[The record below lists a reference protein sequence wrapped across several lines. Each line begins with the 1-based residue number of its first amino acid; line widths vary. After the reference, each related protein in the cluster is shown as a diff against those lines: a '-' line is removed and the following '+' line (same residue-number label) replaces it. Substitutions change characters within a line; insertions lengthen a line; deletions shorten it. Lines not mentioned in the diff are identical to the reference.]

1 MPPIGARGRFAIV
14 TTIVLDQGDQVAT
27 GCFSD
32 RLEKHARLSD
42 VERRALSELEENPR
56 KVKRGSMIQRVND
69 TVTELYVLREG
80 RMMSFVILP
89 DGSRQILRVYFPG
102 DFIGSASVIYKK
114 APESLVALSDAVICP
129 FDKLALRR
137 LLQEHPRV
145 AALLF
150 LLSNT
155 ERAAL
160 TDRLA
165 SLGRTS
171 AKARVASFL
180 LDIFDRLRVTDDSI
194 TDSFDLK
201 LTQEE
206 IGDAIG
212 LTSVHVNRMVRQ
224 MEQEGLISRAQGR
237 IRLIDIPQ
245 LQEIGH
251 YTNRL
256 KDMDLDWLP

>member
-1 MPPIGARGRFAIV
+1 MATSCFAE
-14 TTIVLDQGDQVAT
+14 
-27 GCFSD
+27 
-32 RLEKHARLSD
+32 RLAKHVPLSD
-42 VERRALSELEENPR
+42 AERNALARLEENPR
-56 KVKRGSMIQRVND
+56 KVKRGAMIQRVNE

-80 RMMSFVILP
+80 RVMSFVILP

-102 DFIGSASVIYKK
+102 DFIGSASTIYSK

-129 FDKLALRR
+129 FDKHSLRR
-137 LLQEHPRV
+137 LLEEYPRV

-155 ERAAL
+155 ERVAL

-180 LDIFDRLRVTDDSI
+180 LDIFDRLRLTDDGI

-224 MEQEGLISRAQGR
+224 MEQEGLISRANGR
-237 IRLIDIPQ
+237 ITLLDLDRLG
-245 LQEIGH
+245 EIGH
-251 YTNRL
+251 YTNRHR
-256 KDMDLDWLP
+256 DMDLDWVPTLS

>member
-1 MPPIGARGRFAIV
+1 
-14 TTIVLDQGDQVAT
+14 
-27 GCFSD
+27 
-32 RLEKHARLSD
+32 
-42 VERRALSELEENPR
+42 
-56 KVKRGSMIQRVND
+56 MIQRVNE
-69 TVTELYVLREG
+69 TITELFVLREG
-80 RMMSFVILP
+80 RVMSYVILP

-102 DFIGSASVIYKK
+102 DFIGSASTIYNR
-114 APESLVALSDAVICP
+114 APESLVALSDAIVCP
-129 FDKLALRR
+129 FDKHALRR
-137 LLQEHPRV
+137 LLADHPRV

-150 LLSNT
+150 LLSNS
-155 ERAAL
+155 ERISL

-180 LDIFDRLRVTDDSI
+180 LDIFDRLRMTDDGI
-194 TDSFDLK
+194 VDSFELK

-212 LTSVHVNRMVRQ
+212 LTSVHVNRMIRQ

-237 IRLIDIPQ
+237 IRLIDMAR

-251 YTNRL
+251 YTNRY
-256 KDMDLDWLP
+256 KDINLEWLPAAS